1 MRFSTLALLLSLAAE
16 AIIAAPMK
24 AGALPLELLPREF
37 KNFNRR
43 KQISPEALAANGKAC
58 VVDSKKGV
66 CDNGRCG
73 TFVAP
78 TGFTM
83 IRGGEAQCGGVPL

>member
-1 MRFSTLALLLSLAAE
+1 MRFSTLALMLSVAAE
-16 AIIAAPMK
+16 AVIAE
-24 AGALPLELLPREF
+24 ALPLEVLPREF
-37 KNFNRR
+37 RNFNRR

-58 VVDSKKGV
+58 AVDSKKGV

-83 IRGGEAQCGGVPL
+83 LRGGEAQCGGVPL